1 MAWCQALQDA
11 QDKIG
16 RGSAS
21 EAQLRAIIGETM
33 ARITGQDITAPTVR
47 EWFTQWLDGRQGAN
61 APATLLKYSG
71 AVAAFL
77 EFLGAKADG
86 RLESVSQRDVI
97 DFRNSLYEQ
106 GKAPNTVNQ
115 FVSNVVAA
123 PFRSAFQQ
131 GMILHNPVAG
141 LRKLADRGK
150 KRKQAF
156 TVEDVRALLAAA
168 DDDWKGAILAGYTTG
183 MRLSDVANLLWEN
196 IDFEADVIAFDQAK
210 TQSHTIVGL
219 HPDFRVWLET
229 RTPKALRGPI
239 FPSLFGCKTS
249 GLCGLSKRFSII
261 LKKAGVESQ
270 VIRERKGMG
279 RSVHAKTFHSF
290 RHSAASNVFTGK
302 VVEESVKRVTGHG
315 RGQSHKHYLHVD
327 LQAIRAASS
336 LIPRIS

>member
-33 ARITGQDITAPTVR
+33 ARVTGRDIVVPTVR
-47 EWFTQWLDGRQGAN
+47 EWFTQWLDSRKWTN
-61 APATLLKYSG
+61 APATHHKYSG
-71 AVAAFL
+71 AIDAFL
-77 EFLGAKADG
+77 EFLGPKADG

-97 DFRNSLYEQ
+97 NFRNLLYEQ

-115 FVSNVVAA
+115 FVSKVVAA

-131 GMILHNPVAG
+131 GMILHNPLAG
-141 LRKLADRGK
+141 LRKLADRGR

-156 TVEDVRALLAAA
+156 SIQDVRALLAVA

-183 MRLSDVANLLWEN
+183 MRLSDVANLAWEN
-196 IDFEADVIAFDQAK
+196 IDLDADVIAFDQAK
-210 TQSHTIVGL
+210 TQSHTIIGL
-219 HPDFRVWLET
+219 HPDFRAWLET
-229 RTPKALRGPI
+229 RRSKEPRAPLFR
-239 FPSLFGCKTS
+239 SLSGCKTS
-249 GLCGLSKRFSII
+249 GLRGLSKRFSAIMR
-261 LKKAGVESQ
+261 KAGIESEI
-270 VIRERKGMG
+270 IRERKGKG
-279 RSVHAKTFHSF
+279 RSVYAKTFHSF

-302 VVEESVKRVTGHG
+302 VVEESVKRITGHG

-327 LQAIRAASS
+327 LDAIKAASS
-336 LIPRIS
+336 LIPRI